1 MRKPPSPLFGPR
13 AALNIS
19 LAPSRGL
26 VRVTYSQ
33 KSPTCAGTFRPER
46 PSNLSAVNQETIE
59 RKIRSDSGRKQ
70 ERRLKRVDRNEVST
84 TTERN
89 DPLFSPP
96 SIHFLL
102 SLSLPLSLSLS
113 LSSSLQ
119 RGSHRDSTRQLS
131 GVNYVS
137 RDLSGVFAVN
147 GSADQRFPNV
157 DARRVI
163 K

>member
-113 LSSSLQ
+113 LFRRLFSAARTATLRASS
-119 RGSHRDSTRQLS
+119 
-131 GVNYVS
+131 
-137 RDLSGVFAVN
+137 
-147 GSADQRFPNV
+147 
-157 DARRVI
+157 RV
-163 K
+163 